1 MRKQSF
7 NGKNALGIVLITMV
21 LLISY
26 AVMLKL
32 SGMNVR
38 HSESNLQS
46 NLIRLHRYFFSSVSS
61 QGVLVGSSIGG
72 RLDSQ
77 YFRDQGL
84 NIANLGL
91 DGSRPLYSLNLLLTG
106 SKIPKIVIIEGNT
119 IFWEYTGNDAA
130 ITKEINSPTFQ
141 MGSWF
146 PLLSPDARP
155 SSVLFSI
162 LKARKERHG
171 DGMLV
176 EYHEMGSDQ
185 EPSLP
190 KNFSQSLEM
199 IRHLKAMGVSV
210 VLVTVP
216 SGTKESDPAAVE
228 CLAREA
234 GVPLIKIRD
243 HLPDRG
249 NGLRYSDGMH
259 LMGADAREVVKTLVH
274 RMRTPDLIPKEV
286 CIGSSNSTNPG
297 N

>member
-1 MRKQSF
+1 MNQPASKRG
-7 NGKNALGIVLITMV
+7 NVLTILIITMV

-46 NLIRLHRYFFSSVSS
+46 NLIRLHQYFFSSVPS

-72 RLDSQ
+72 RLDSR
-77 YFRDQGL
+77 YFREQGL

-146 PLLSPDARP
+146 PLISPDARP

-171 DGMLV
+171 DGMQV
-176 EYHEMGSDQ
+176 EYHDMGSDQ

-190 KNFSQSLEM
+190 KNFSESLEK

-216 SGTKESDPAAVE
+216 SGTKESNPAAVE
-228 CLAREA
+228 CLAKEA

-259 LMGADAREVVKTLVH
+259 LMGADAREVVKALVH
-274 RMRTPDLIPKEV
+274 RMRTLNLIPKEV
-286 CIGSSNSTNPG
+286 CIGRTNSTNPG

>member
-1 MRKQSF
+1 MKKQSF
-7 NGKNALGIVLITMV
+7 NVKNALGIVLITMV
-21 LLISY
+21 LMISY

-32 SGMNVR
+32 PGMNVR

-46 NLIRLHRYFFSSVSS
+46 NLIRLHQYFFSSIPS

-72 RLDSQ
+72 RLDTQ
-77 YFRDQGL
+77 YFKEQGL

-91 DGSRPLYSLNLLLTG
+91 DGSRPVYSLNLLLNG

-146 PLLSPDARP
+146 PLLSPNARP
-155 SSVLFSI
+155 SSVLYSM

-176 EYHEMGSDQ
+176 EYHEMNSGK

-228 CLAREA
+228 RLAKEA

-243 HLPDRG
+243 YLPDRG
-249 NGLRYSDGMH
+249 NNLRYSDGMH
-259 LMGADAREVVKTLVH
+259 LMSPDAREVVKTLVQ
-274 RMRTPDLIPKEV
+274 RLRALDLIPKEV
-286 CIGSSNSTNPG
+286 LVGSRPL
-297 N
+297 

>member
-1 MRKQSF
+1 MKKQSF

-21 LLISY
+21 LMISY

-32 SGMNVR
+32 SGMNVS

-46 NLIRLHRYFFSSVSS
+46 NLIRLHQYFFSSIPS

-72 RLDSQ
+72 RLDTQ
-77 YFRDQGL
+77 YFKEQGL

-91 DGSRPLYSLNLLLTG
+91 DGSRPLYSLNLLLNG

-146 PLLSPDARP
+146 PLFSPDARP
-155 SSVLFSI
+155 SSVLFSM

-176 EYHEMGSDQ
+176 DYHEIKSDK

-190 KNFSQSLEM
+190 QNFVESLEM

-228 CLAREA
+228 RLAKEA

-243 HLPDRG
+243 YLPDRG

-259 LMGADAREVVKTLVH
+259 LMGADAREVVKTLVQ
-274 RMRTPDLIPKEV
+274 RLRALDLIPKEV
-286 CIGSSNSTNPG
+286 LVGSRPL
-297 N
+297 

>member
-1 MRKQSF
+1 MKKQSF

-21 LLISY
+21 LMISY

-46 NLIRLHRYFFSSVSS
+46 NLIRLHQYFFSSIPS

-72 RLDSQ
+72 RLDTQ
-77 YFRDQGL
+77 YFKEQGL

-91 DGSRPLYSLNLLLTG
+91 DGSRPVYSLNLLLNE

-155 SSVLFSI
+155 SSVLFSM

-176 EYHEMGSDQ
+176 DYHEIKSDK

-190 KNFSQSLEM
+190 QNFVESLEM

-228 CLAREA
+228 RLAKEA

-243 HLPDRG
+243 YLPDRG

-259 LMGADAREVVKTLVH
+259 LMGADAREVVKTLVQ
-274 RMRTPDLIPKEV
+274 RLRALDLIPKEV
-286 CIGSSNSTNPG
+286 LVGSRPL
-297 N
+297 

>member
-1 MRKQSF
+1 MNQPASKGG
-7 NGKNALGIVLITMV
+7 NVLTILIITII

-26 AVMLKL
+26 AVMMKL

-46 NLIRLHRYFFSSVSS
+46 NLIRLHQYFFSAVPP

-72 RLDSQ
+72 RLDSR
-77 YFRDQGL
+77 YFMEQGL

-119 IFWEYTGNDAA
+119 IFWEYTGNDTA

-146 PLLSPDARP
+146 PLISPDARP

-171 DGMLV
+171 DGMMV
-176 EYHEMGSDQ
+176 EFHDMGSAH

-190 KNFSQSLEM
+190 KIFSESLEK

-216 SGTKESDPAAVE
+216 SGTKESNPAAVE
-228 CLAREA
+228 CLAKEA

-243 HLPDRG
+243 YLPDHG

-259 LMGADAREVVKTLVH
+259 LMGADAREVVKVLVQ
-274 RMRTPDLIPKEV
+274 RMRTLNLIPKEV
-286 CIGSSNSTNPG
+286 LIGSRPL
-297 N
+297 

>member
-1 MRKQSF
+1 
-7 NGKNALGIVLITMV
+7 MV
-21 LLISY
+21 LMISY

-46 NLIRLHRYFFSSVSS
+46 NLIRLHQYFFSSIPS

-72 RLDSQ
+72 RLDTQ
-77 YFRDQGL
+77 YFKEQGL

-91 DGSRPLYSLNLLLTG
+91 DGSRPVYSLNLLLNG

-146 PLLSPDARP
+146 PLLSPNARP
-155 SSVLFSI
+155 SSVLYSM

-176 EYHEMGSDQ
+176 EYHEMNSGK

-228 CLAREA
+228 RLAKEA

-243 HLPDRG
+243 YLPDRG

-259 LMGADAREVVKTLVH
+259 LMGADAREVVKTLVQ
-274 RMRTPDLIPKEV
+274 RLRALDLIPKEV
-286 CIGSSNSTNPG
+286 LVGSRPL
-297 N
+297 

>member
-1 MRKQSF
+1 MNQPASKGG
-7 NGKNALGIVLITMV
+7 NVLTILIITMV

-26 AVMLKL
+26 AVILKL

-46 NLIRLHRYFFSSVSS
+46 NLIRLHQYFFSSVPS

-77 YFRDQGL
+77 YFREQGL
-84 NIANLGL
+84 NIASLGL

-146 PLLSPDARP
+146 PLISPDARP

-162 LKARKERHG
+162 LKARKERQG

-176 EYHEMGSDQ
+176 EYHDMRSDQ
-185 EPSLP
+185 KPSLP
-190 KNFSQSLEM
+190 KNFSESLET

-216 SGTKESDPAAVE
+216 SGNKESDPSAIE
-228 CLAREA
+228 FLAREA

-259 LMGADAREVVKTLVH
+259 LMGADAREVVKVLVQ
-274 RMRTPDLIPKEV
+274 RMRTLDLIPKEV
-286 CIGSSNSTNPG
+286 CIGRSNSTNPR

>member
-7 NGKNALGIVLITMV
+7 NGKNALGIVLITVV
-21 LLISY
+21 LLIFY

-46 NLIRLHRYFFSSVSS
+46 NLIRLHQYFFSSIPS

-72 RLDSQ
+72 RLDTQ
-77 YFRDQGL
+77 YFKEQGL

-91 DGSRPLYSLNLLLTG
+91 DGSRPVYSLNLLLNG

-155 SSVLFSI
+155 SSVLFSM

-176 EYHEMGSDQ
+176 DYHEIKSDK

-190 KNFSQSLEM
+190 QNFVESLEM

-274 RMRTPDLIPKEV
+274 RMRTLNLIPKEV

>member
-1 MRKQSF
+1 MKKQSF

-21 LLISY
+21 LMISY
-26 AVMLKL
+26 AMMLKL

-46 NLIRLHRYFFSSVSS
+46 NLIRLHQYFFSSIPS

-72 RLDSQ
+72 RLDTQ
-77 YFRDQGL
+77 YFKEQGL

-91 DGSRPLYSLNLLLTG
+91 DGSRPVYSLNLLLNG

-146 PLLSPDARP
+146 PLLSPNARP
-155 SSVLFSI
+155 SSVLYSM

-176 EYHEMGSDQ
+176 EYHEMNSGK

-228 CLAREA
+228 RLAKEA

-243 HLPDRG
+243 YLPDRG
-249 NGLRYSDGMH
+249 NNLRYSDGMH
-259 LMGADAREVVKTLVH
+259 LMSPDAREVVKTLVQ
-274 RMRTPDLIPKEV
+274 RLRALDLIPKEV
-286 CIGSSNSTNPG
+286 LVGSRPL
-297 N
+297 

>member
-1 MRKQSF
+1 MKKQSF

-21 LLISY
+21 LMISY

-46 NLIRLHRYFFSSVSS
+46 NLIRLHQYFFSSIPS

-72 RLDSQ
+72 RLDTQ
-77 YFRDQGL
+77 YFKEQGL

-91 DGSRPLYSLNLLLTG
+91 DGSRPVYSLNLLLNG

-155 SSVLFSI
+155 SSVLFSM

-176 EYHEMGSDQ
+176 DYHEIKSDK

-190 KNFSQSLEM
+190 QNFVESLEM

-228 CLAREA
+228 RLAKEA

-243 HLPDRG
+243 YLPDRG

-259 LMGADAREVVKTLVH
+259 LMGADAREVVKTLVQ
-274 RMRTPDLIPKEV
+274 RLRALDLIPKEV
-286 CIGSSNSTNPG
+286 LVGSRPL
-297 N
+297 